1 MKKLSELMSYYYDEL
16 YPHLSELEK
25 KRQNVASKIR
35 ILRYVIVVLALFII
49 ISAYLSG
56 ALSGKS
62 ADLLYWTIAVLLA
75 VYGFLYKMI
84 LSGYRDDFKDEVIEK
99 IIKFI
104 EPSLEY
110 DKTGSISK
118 EEFIW
123 SNIFKKHIDRF
134 SGNDLVQGQIGKTG
148 IKFSDILAEYK
159 TRSKNRTYW
168 HTIFKGQFFISDPN
182 KEFNGHMLVLP
193 DSAQKL
199 FGAFGQFLQEHNP
212 SRDKLIKMDN
222 PTFEKEFVVY
232 ADDDISSRYVL
243 THSMMER
250 ILRYKYKTKRD
261 IFLSFRNSKI
271 FVAIAF
277 NKDLFE
283 PNPFARL
290 NDFNTI
296 KEYYES
302 LTLVLG
308 IVEELKLNRRVWS
321 KD

>member
-1 MKKLSELMSYYYDEL
+1 MSG
-16 YPHLSELEK
+16 
-25 KRQNVASKIR
+25 V
-35 ILRYVIVVLALFII
+35 
-49 ISAYLSG
+49 
-56 ALSGKS
+56 LSGKS
-62 ADLLYWTIAVLLA
+62 VDLLYWVIAVSLA

-84 LSGYRDDFKDEVIEK
+84 ISGYRDDFKDEVIKK

-104 EPSLEY
+104 NPSLKY
-110 DKTGSISK
+110 SKTGSISK

-123 SNIFKKHIDRF
+123 SNIFQKHIDRF
-134 SGNDLVQGQIGKTG
+134 SGNDLVQGQIGKTV

-168 HTIFKGQFFISDPN
+168 HTIFKEQFFIADLN
-182 KEFNGHMLVLP
+182 KEFNRHMLVLP

-199 FGAFGQFLQEHNP
+199 FGTLGQFLQEHNP
-212 SRDKLIKMDN
+212 TRDKLIKMDN
-222 PTFEKEFVVY
+222 PAFEKEFVVY
-232 ADDDISSRYVL
+232 ADDEISSRYIL

-250 ILRYKYKTKRD
+250 ILKYKQKTKRD

-283 PNPFARL
+283 PSPFARL

-302 LTLVLG
+302 LALVLD
-308 IVEELKLNRRVWS
+308 IVEDLKLNRRIWS